1 MWRRRSQPPRDPGF
15 DGEALSHLAAIHDT
29 ALRLCR
35 DAAEAQDLTH
45 DTFVRA
51 LNASERFEPGTSL
64 KTWLL
69 TILHNLYRT
78 RLRDRGRHAE
88 EALDEDSLDV
98 PAPQGTEESWHTVT
112 SAQLDTA
119 VAALPSKL
127 REVVVLRDLHGLS
140 YKEVAQVLNLPV
152 GTVMSRLHRGRES
165 LKALLVPMVHGESP
179 LALKR
184 EVK

>member
-1 MWRRRSQPPRDPGF
+1 MWRRRPQPPREPGF

-35 DAAEAQDLTH
+35 DAAAAQDLTH

-51 LNASERFEPGTSL
+51 LNAADRFEPGTSL

-78 RLRDRGRHAE
+78 HLRDRGRHVEA
-88 EALDEDSLDV
+88 ALDEDSVEV
-98 PAPQGTEESWHTVT
+98 PAPQPAEESWHAVT
-112 SAQLDTA
+112 SVQLDSA
-119 VAALPSKL
+119 IELLPQKL
-127 REVVVLRDLHGLS
+127 REVVVLRDLQGLS
-140 YKEVAQVLNLPV
+140 YKEIAQVLNLPV
-152 GTVMSRLHRGRES
+152 GTVMSRLSRGREA
-165 LKALLVPMVHGESP
+165 LRALLVPLVQGEGVP
-179 LALKR
+179 AQKR